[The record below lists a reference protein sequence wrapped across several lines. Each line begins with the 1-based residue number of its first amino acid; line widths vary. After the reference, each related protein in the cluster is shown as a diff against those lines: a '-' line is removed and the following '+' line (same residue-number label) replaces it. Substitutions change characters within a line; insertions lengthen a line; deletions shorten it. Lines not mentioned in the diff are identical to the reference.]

1 MSGLKVSTTELAQLG
16 SNVVG
21 YAQDYN
27 EALSRIET
35 LVNELPT
42 KWSGADSQELIS
54 KINGYQPDM
63 KNLVTVLNEYGQFL
77 NQTARSYDQ
86 LQGNI
91 RSAASR
97 L

>member
-1 MSGLKVSTTELAQLG
+1 MSGLRVSTTELAQLG
-16 SNVVG
+16 NKVSG

-27 EALSRIET
+27 EALSRIQT
-35 LVNELPT
+35 LVNGLPA

-63 KNLVTVLNEYGQFL
+63 KNLVAVLNEYGQFL
-77 NQTARSYDQ
+77 NKTARSYDQ
-86 LQGNI
+86 LQGDI
-91 RSAASR
+91 RSAAGR